1 MNYDKDTS
9 ELFLYNVC
17 FELLGKDKAESV
29 EPNVVMVAGLIACM
43 GKEYARVK
51 QLDTDD
57 MNINYRDKIVSFI
70 KNGSIIDT
78 LEIKTEDF
86 ANPSIWLDKLYEKYN
101 IK

>member
-1 MNYDKDTS
+1 
-9 ELFLYNVC
+9 
-17 FELLGKDKAESV
+17 
-29 EPNVVMVAGLIACM
+29 
-43 GKEYARVK
+43 
-51 QLDTDD
+51 